1 MGGKDSFHRKRLRW
15 RLQTFAGA
23 VANVCGNGC
32 KRLREN
38 RQCHCILQASTCNRP
53 RKYVQPFPQVR
64 ASETNSRTYIQD
76 RRSRTNMS
84 YGTFLIHYLTG

>member
-15 RLQTFAGA
+15 RLQTFAGKEA
-23 VANVCGNGC
+23 VPLHPPG
-32 KRLREN
+32 
-38 RQCHCILQASTCNRP
+38 
-53 RKYVQPFPQVR
+53 KYVQPSPQVR
-64 ASETNSRTYIQD
+64 ASETNSRTYIHG

>member
-32 KRLREN
+32 KRLREK
-38 RQCHCILQASTCNRP
+38 RQCHCILQASTCNRS
-53 RKYVQPFPQVR
+53 RKYVRLRQTQEHTYMAEGP
-64 ASETNSRTYIQD
+64 ARTC
-76 RRSRTNMS
+76 RTGPS
-84 YGTFLIHYLTG
+84 